1 MLALEELPTD
11 LPFHRSAGTHPRSAA
26 VLGGSAVAAVLTE
39 TTRKI
44 LGGEETLTAPRHSG
58 YVIQI
63 MGGEEQQQTF

>member
-1 MLALEELPTD
+1 MSCPQISLSTALQA
-11 LPFHRSAGTHPRSAA
+11 HIHRSAA

-39 TTRKI
+39 TTRTI